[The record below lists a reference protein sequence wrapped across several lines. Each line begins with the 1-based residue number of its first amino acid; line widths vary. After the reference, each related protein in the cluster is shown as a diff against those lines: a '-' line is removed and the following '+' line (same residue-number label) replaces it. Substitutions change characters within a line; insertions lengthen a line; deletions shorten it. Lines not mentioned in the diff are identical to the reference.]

1 MFQGFKLWLAKLFRS
16 AANKLD
22 PLPKMVR
29 PMSRGGQ
36 GEER

>member
-1 MFQGFKLWLAKLFRS
+1 MFQGFRLWLANVFRS

-29 PMSRGGQ
+29 PMSHGGQ